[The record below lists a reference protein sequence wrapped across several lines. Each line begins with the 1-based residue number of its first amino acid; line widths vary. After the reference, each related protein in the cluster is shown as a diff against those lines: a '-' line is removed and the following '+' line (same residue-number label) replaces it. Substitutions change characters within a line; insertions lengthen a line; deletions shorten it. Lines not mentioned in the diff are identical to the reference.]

1 MTHDNS
7 QKRIIVYAHWSELD
21 KPFRLGVLNVS
32 VTRGKEVF
40 YFEYSEDWLQSGIAQ
55 VLDPELGL
63 YLGPQYLHDDKA
75 NFGLFLDS
83 SPDRWGRMLMR
94 RREAAIARKEGREP
108 KNLYESDYLLGVFD
122 GGRMG
127 ALRFKTDPTGD
138 FLDYYSSTASP
149 PWTTLRDLEYASLQL
164 EKEDISEDPEYLT
177 WLNMLIAPGSTLGG
191 ARPKS
196 SVLYP
201 DKKLWIAKFPSSK
214 DSNNIGAWEMI
225 VHRLAK
231 NAGLDVAES
240 KIQKFSSHHHTFLT
254 KRFDRTSDGK
264 RIHFASALTMLG
276 YKDGTNHSDGASYL
290 ELAEFLMQH
299 GARVNIDL
307 EELWRRIVFYIC
319 VSNTDDHLRNHGFI
333 LRNDGWILS
342 PAFDINPV
350 EVGSGLSINI
360 SEDDNSLDI
369 DLALEVAEYFRLTG
383 TKSNGIL
390 NQVRQSVQQWREISK
405 EYGISTLEQDIMS
418 NAFSKA
424 Y

>member
-1 MTHDNS
+1 MTNS
-7 QKRIIVYAHWSELD
+7 SNNKQIIVYAHWSELD
-21 KPFRLGVLNVS
+21 KPIRLGVLNVR

-40 YFEYSEDWLQSGIAQ
+40 YFEYCKDWLQSGMAQ

-63 YLGPQYLHDDKA
+63 YSGPQYLHDDKA

-94 RREAAIARKEGREP
+94 RREAAVARKEGREP
-108 KNLYESDYLLGVFD
+108 ENLYESDYLLGVFD
-122 GGRMG
+122 GNRMG
-127 ALRFKTDPTGD
+127 ALRFKTDPGGD
-138 FLDYYSSTASP
+138 FLADNSRTASP
-149 PWTTLRDLEYASLQL
+149 PWTRLRDLEYASLQL

-177 WLNMLIAPGSTLGG
+177 WLNLLIAPGSSLGG

-196 SVLYP
+196 SVLDP

-214 DSNNIGAWEMI
+214 DLNNIGAWEMI
-225 VHRLAK
+225 IHRLAK

-240 KIQKFSSHHHTFLT
+240 KVQKFSSHHHTFLT

-264 RIHFASALTMLG
+264 RTHFASALTMLG
-276 YKDGTNHSDGASYL
+276 YEDGTNHSDGASYL
-290 ELAEFLMQH
+290 ELAEFLIQH
-299 GARVNIDL
+299 GARVNRDL

-333 LRNDGWILS
+333 LNNDGWILS

-350 EVGSGLSINI
+350 ETGSGLSINI

-383 TKSNGIL
+383 PRSDEIL
-390 NQVRQSVQQWREISK
+390 NRVRQSVQQWREISK
-405 EYGISTLEQDIMS
+405 EYGISTLEQDLMS
-418 NAFSKA
+418 TAFSRA